1 MITKPF
7 IKRYLWLVILVVAV
21 LGVVTLYTYSKN
33 AGPEKGFIKPHPA
46 LYWES
51 IGKGIVQCH
60 LCPRHCVLAPGQW
73 GFCRARK
80 NIDGKLY
87 SMSYGNP
94 CAVHIDPIEKKPFS
108 HFLPGTRAFSIATAG
123 CNMRCV
129 FCQNWEISQTSPET
143 TLNYQL
149 MPEDVVK
156 LAKAYRCDSIAYTY
170 SEPTN
175 FYEYMLDTAKL
186 AHKAGLKNVYH
197 SNGFINAKPLRKLCK
212 YLNAADIDL
221 KGFSD
226 EFYEKMSQASLAP
239 VLRTLKILKDKNVH
253 LEITNLI
260 VPGENDSSGMIR
272 KMCEWIKENL
282 GPDVPLHFARFWPQ
296 YRLQNLQPT
305 PIETLERAR
314 QIALDCGLHY
324 PMIGNIP
331 GHPGEDTY
339 CPECGRKV
347 IDRKG
352 YIVVKSNLVDGK
364 CKFCGFP
371 IAGIWK

>member
-1 MITKPF
+1 M
-7 IKRYLWLVILVVAV
+7 VAV
-21 LGVVTLYTYSKN
+21 LGVVALSTYSKN

-51 IGKGIVQCH
+51 IGKGFVQCH

-94 CAVHIDPIEKKPFS
+94 CAVHMDPIEKKPFS
-108 HFLPGTRAFSIATAG
+108 HFLPGTRTFSIATAG

-143 TLNYQL
+143 TFNYQL
-149 MPEDVVK
+149 MPEDIVK
-156 LAKAYRCDSIAYTY
+156 LAKTYRCDSIAYTY

-186 AHKAGLKNVYH
+186 AHKVGLKNVYH
-197 SNGFINAKPLRKLCK
+197 SNGFINEKPLRKLCP
-212 YLNAADIDL
+212 YLDAADIDL

-239 VLRTLKILKDKNVH
+239 VLRTLKILKDENVH

-260 VPGENDSSGMIR
+260 VPGENDSPEMIR

-282 GPDVPLHFARFWPQ
+282 GPDVPLHFTRFWPQ
-296 YRLQNLQPT
+296 YRLRNLQPT
-305 PIETLERAR
+305 PVETLERAH

-324 PMIGNIP
+324 SMIGNIP

-339 CPECGRKV
+339 CPKCGRKV

-352 YIVVKSNLVDGK
+352 YITVKNDLVDGK